1 MSQNAAH
8 VESLVFFRA
17 GCLRN
22 VNTVIKHMKQR
33 AVGRSG
39 RSEQKDFLLLS
50 LFSVGEIKLRQHQ
63 MWERISKQQLLQ
75 DSLLISWLF
84 YGLLNLWR
92 TAAAFCS
99 SVWLSESLLNNH
111 SPTEISLG
119 PHIYPSSTLGCL
131 FLYFSQ
137 FLTVLLC

>member
-39 RSEQKDFLLLS
+39 RSEQKDFILLS

-92 TAAAFCS
+92 TAADGS

-111 SPTEISLG
+111 SPTEISPG
-119 PHIYPSSTLGCL
+119 PHIYPSFTLGCL